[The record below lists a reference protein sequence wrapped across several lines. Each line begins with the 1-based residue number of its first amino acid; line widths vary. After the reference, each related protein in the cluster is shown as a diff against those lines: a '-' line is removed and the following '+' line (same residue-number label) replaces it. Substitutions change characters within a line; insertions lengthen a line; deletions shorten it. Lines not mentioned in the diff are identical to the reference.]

1 MIKTLRDELDAL
13 SSIVRMLALAAVGG
27 AIYQEMRKPPAER
40 TWHGT
45 LLGVVPYDFRMPT
58 PAKLINA
65 WWNPKS
71 RQIVGD
77 PPFGVGWSLNVAALV
92 DRFRAARPAG
102 SGKSTAARKTTRKA
116 AA

>member
-13 SSIVRMLALAAVGG
+13 GSIVRMLAVAAVGG
-27 AIYQEMRKPPAER
+27 AIYQEMRKPPDER

-45 LLGVVPYDFRMPT
+45 LLGAVPYDFRMPT
-58 PAKLINA
+58 PAKVMNA
-65 WWNPKS
+65 WWNPRS

-77 PPFGVGWSLNVAALV
+77 PVFGVGWSLNLAALV
-92 DRFRAARPAG
+92 DRFAPSRSSGTGG
-102 SGKSTAARKTTRKA
+102 SGTRKTTRKA

>member
-1 MIKTLRDELDAL
+1 MIKTLRDELNAL
-13 SSIVRMLALAAVGG
+13 GSIVRMLALAAVGG

-58 PAKLINA
+58 PAKLVNA
-65 WWNPKS
+65 WWNPSSK
-71 RQIVGD
+71 QIVGD
-77 PPFGVGWSLNVAALV
+77 PAFGVGWSLNVAALV
-92 DRFRAARPAG
+92 DRFQAARPAG
-102 SGKSTAARKTTRKA
+102 TRKASAARKSTRKA

>member
-13 SSIVRMLALAAVGG
+13 GSIVRMLALAAVGG

-58 PAKLINA
+58 PAKLMNA
-65 WWNPKS
+65 WWNPGSK
-71 RQIVGD
+71 QIVGD
-77 PPFGVGWSLNVAALV
+77 PAFGVGWSLNVAALV
-92 DRFRAARPAG
+92 DRFAPARSSG
-102 SGKSTAARKTTRKA
+102 SRRSTARKTTGKA